1 MARTTEGR
9 LAYANL
15 LRVLATLAAVLYF
28 TAAVGLDLAG
38 SDTFVPSS
46 VWQSLLTYEVLTV
59 WCIPMFAML
68 SGAFLLDPKKS
79 VRLRDIFLRY
89 ILRVVIA
96 LIVWGVIYALLDCKE
111 FSWTQIKQAL
121 INVLWADSKYH
132 LWFLFVMIGL
142 YLVTP
147 ILRAFI
153 RGASRGDLHWFFLLV
168 FVFAVLVPAAEML
181 FPGKFSS
188 LLLVWAGK
196 LDIHLVLGYVGYY
209 VAGYYLKNYTLNR
222 VAEFFIYIL
231 GILGVAGGVWGVQK
245 GVSSSILL
253 DEFTPHVVFMT
264 LAVFVLFRY
273 VLGISDE
280 RSRRQRLGGVSRIT
294 FGIYLIHPLFFM
306 VLDWLEISTLSFTPI
321 LSVPV
326 LGGAVFFCS
335 FLVAWLLSKIPL
347 IGRWIT

>member
-15 LRVLATLAAVLYF
+15 LRVLATLAAILYF
-28 TAAVGLDLAG
+28 VASYGAPTDL
-38 SDTFVPSS
+38 TFIK
-46 VWQSLLTYEVLTV
+46 QDKILLTYQALTI

-79 VRLRDIFLRY
+79 VRLRDIFLKY
-89 ILRVVIA
+89 ILRIVIA
-96 LIVWGVIYALLDCKE
+96 LVVWGVIYALLDCRE
-111 FSWTQIKQAL
+111 FSWAQIKTAL
-121 INVLWADSKYH
+121 TNVLWANSKYH
-132 LWFLFVMIGL
+132 LWFLFVLIGL

-147 ILRAFI
+147 VLRAFV

-168 FVFAVLVPAAEML
+168 FVFASLVPTAQVL

-188 LLLVWAGK
+188 LMQVWAGK
-196 LDIHLVLGYVGYY
+196 LDIHLVLGYVGFY

-222 VAEFFIYIL
+222 VVEFIIYIL
-231 GILGVAGGVWGVQK
+231 GILGVAGGIWGVQK
-245 GVSSSILL
+245 GVSTSILL
-253 DEFTPHVVFMT
+253 DEFAPHVVFMT

-273 VLGISDE
+273 VLGVSDE

-294 FGIYLIHPLFFM
+294 FGIYLIHPLFLM
-306 VLDWLEISTLSFTPI
+306 LLDWLKFSELSLTPI

-326 LGGAVFFCS
+326 QAGIVFFCS
-335 FLVAWLLSKIPL
+335 FLVAWLISKIPL
-347 IGRWIT
+347 IGRWLT